1 MKVMHYYTYPDE
13 AGGPLTY
20 LKNIVSCEYLQ
31 DITFAE
37 CYQNKPFSALR
48 PRDFKR
54 IVREIKAFA
63 PDILHIHGAQGEG
76 YVGLR
81 AAKKAKVK
89 SLMTIHG
96 VQIDDQRTGK
106 LKRVLFEKHIEP
118 YTMKRCDGVYCV
130 CKAMEVRDYIKK
142 NTKNLLTALYNFI
155 PDRFL
160 DAEAETL
167 ALPDH
172 SGKTVITY
180 IGRVTEEKGMREFA
194 YCVQNDGAED
204 TQYWVVGDGDYRQA
218 MEQMLAEQV
227 NSGKVIFFGQQK
239 NVKAFWKET
248 DIFLFP
254 TYHENLSIALL
265 EAASQKCCCLVSAV
279 GGNPEVVENSV
290 DGVTFAPKMPEEAL
304 SALQTVLAAPE
315 KRNQYAQALYEK
327 VSKDFSEETFAKKM
341 RAIYENLL

>member
-20 LKNIVSCEYLQ
+20 LKNIVSCEYLK

-48 PRDFKR
+48 KRDFKR
-54 IVREIKAFA
+54 IVSEMKAFG

-76 YVGLR
+76 FVGLR

-89 SLMTIHG
+89 SLMTVHG

-106 LKRVLFEKHIEP
+106 LKRILFEKFIEP
-118 YTMKRCDGVYCV
+118 HTLKHCDGVYCV
-130 CKAMEVRDYIKK
+130 CRAMEEREYIQK
-142 NTKNLLTALYNFI
+142 NTKNLLPVLYNFI

-160 DAEAETL
+160 SAQGEPLE
-167 ALPDH
+167 LPDH

-180 IGRVTEEKGMREFA
+180 VGRVTEEKGMKEFA
-194 YCVQNDGAED
+194 YCVQNDGSD
-204 TQYWVVGDGDYRQA
+204 RTQYWVVGDGDYRAA
-218 MEQMLAEQV
+218 MEEMLLEQV
-227 NSGKVIFFGQQK
+227 KAGKVIFFGQQK
-239 NVKAFWKET
+239 NVKAFWQET

-265 EAASQKCCCLVSAV
+265 EAASQKCCCLVSHV
-279 GGNPEVVENSV
+279 GGNPEVVE
-290 DGVTFAPKMPEEAL
+290 DGVCGLTFAPKSPQETLEV
-304 SALQTVLAAPE
+304 LQKVLNAPE
-315 KRNQYAQALYEK
+315 LAQQYARAIYQKISEE
-327 VSKDFSEETFAKKM
+327 FSEEVFAKKL
-341 RAIYENLL
+341 RTIYER